1 MGENGEIG
9 LFWGGEGIEKDLKRV
24 GKRMISA
31 YVDLETYKKGRMSG
45 INWATLVRM
54 GLEKSETEKKFT
66 EATMLYKELEEKQ
79 KRTAQLL
86 QKYVNGEVE

>member
-1 MGENGEIG
+1 MNDRPDIG
-9 LFWGGEGIEKDLKRV
+9 LFYAGEGIQKDLTRV

-31 YVDLETYKKGRMSG
+31 YVDLETYKKGRLSG

-54 GLEKSETEKKFT
+54 GLEKGETEKKFT
-66 EATMLYKELEEKQ
+66 EAQLMYEEMKAKQ
-79 KRTAQLL
+79 QRTAELL